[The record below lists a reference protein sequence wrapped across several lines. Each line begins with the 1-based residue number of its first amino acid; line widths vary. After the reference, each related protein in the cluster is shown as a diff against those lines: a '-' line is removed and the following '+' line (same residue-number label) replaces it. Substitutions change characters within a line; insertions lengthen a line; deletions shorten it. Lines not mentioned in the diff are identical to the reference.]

1 MRGDWTQRD
10 EKILNFIKSYD
21 RLGIPVN
28 IIYGPNN
35 RKGIVLPEILTKQI
49 VINNINKV
57 KYDKN

>member
-1 MRGDWTQRD
+1 MRGDWTKRD

-35 RKGIVLPEILTKQI
+35 KKGIIFQRF
-49 VINNINKV
+49 
-57 KYDKN
+57 